1 MSVPWMVACII
12 IDSAVILAN
21 FVEQLLI
28 VRKWKSLDRIDYLLL
43 SLSISDFTSG
53 VATLGIDGWYLSG
66 EMNPTIVPRISHEI
80 VTKIFDS
87 VFLFSVFASTFHVIA
102 VAVERFYAIKYPRKY
117 YIFNTFKIKFGTIAG
132 IWIISLILTP
142 TFSVLSV
149 FSLDT
154 KIGVYIRACVFA
166 FSAFFVLIVYLYIS
180 LLLVLQ
186 RKSIIQDFSPECNVQ
201 QDRLKRMTMF
211 CTFIGISFVVCLMP
225 ITVSYFDEDLYHPI
239 GNLAITLNSLINPCI
254 YFAKVIYESRSINRS
269 RNETTHALLESR
281 SYIITTV
288 D

>member
-21 FVEQLLI
+21 FGEQLLI
-28 VRKWKSLDRIDYLLL
+28 VRKWKNLDRIDYLLL

-53 VATLGIDGWYLSG
+53 IATLGIDAWYLSG
-66 EMNPTIVPRISHEI
+66 ELTLTIVPRISHEI

-102 VAVERFYAIKYPRKY
+102 VAIERFYAIKYPRKY
-117 YIFNTFKIKFGTIAG
+117 YIFTTFKIKFGTIAG
-132 IWIISLILTP
+132 IWLISLILTP

-166 FSAFFVLIVYLYIS
+166 LSAFLVMIIYLYIS
-180 LLLVLQ
+180 ILLLLQ
-186 RKSIIQDFSPECNVQ
+186 RKSLIQDFSPECNVQ

-225 ITVSYFDEDLYHPI
+225 ITVSYFDEDLYHPF

-254 YFAKVIYESRSINRS
+254 YFAKVIYESRSVNRS
-269 RNETTHALLESR
+269 RSETTHALLETR
-281 SYIITTV
+281 SYIVTTV

>member
-21 FVEQLLI
+21 FGEQLLI
-28 VRKWKSLDRIDYLLL
+28 VRKWKNLDRIDYLLL
-43 SLSISDFTSG
+43 SLSISDLTSG
-53 VATLGIDGWYLSG
+53 IASLGIDAWYLSG
-66 EMNPTIVPRISHEI
+66 ELTLTIVPRISHEI

-102 VAVERFYAIKYPRKY
+102 VAIERFYAIKYPRKY
-117 YIFNTFKIKFGTIAG
+117 YIFTTFKIKFGTIAG
-132 IWIISLILTP
+132 IWLISLILTP

-149 FSLDT
+149 FTPDT

-166 FSAFFVLIVYLYIS
+166 LSAFLVMIIYLYIS
-180 LLLVLQ
+180 ILLLLQ
-186 RKSIIQDFSPECNVQ
+186 RKSLIQDFSPECNVQ

-225 ITVSYFDEDLYHPI
+225 VTVSYFDEDLFHPF

-254 YFAKVIYESRSINRS
+254 YFAKVIYESRNVNRS
-269 RNETTHALLESR
+269 R
-281 SYIITTV
+281 
-288 D
+288 